1 MIWDSRLEPV
11 SLRQMSESRWGW
23 TQRLQNVK
31 DNDQLSFNY
40 NNPKKNVFIYILKEL
55 LHIVF
60 PKDITLFNSLKKVL

>member
-1 MIWDSRLEPV
+1 M
-11 SLRQMSESRWGW
+11 
-23 TQRLQNVK
+23 K

-60 PKDITLFNSLKKVL
+60 PKDITLFTPSGLIILVVLDKGEVKL